1 MKSIKTCNVIFNII
15 EGGGNVPIQK
25 KVVKALSRNQ
35 QTWEPMVKK
44 SLFNEV

>member
-15 EGGGNVPIQK
+15 EGGGNVAIQTN
-25 KVVKALSRNQ
+25 VVKALGRNE